1 MLITPNPAAPEGKAI
16 IDLAATMD
24 ALQARTGE
32 WPGVDTVDILGDWLS
47 RFTFATST
55 VLTRQVTGRAW
66 VLRRWDR
73 HSDEVTLWSDEAS
86 ALAELAQHV
95 RSSWDNVAGTDGV
108 PYHPPVDDQTA
119 IDLYYGPKEHRGEA
133 DYALY
138 AEDIARYAHTPRS
151 LSLADDE
158 ACAQANSAAVFHP
171 MTGPDDEGLP
181 CIELA
186 GILVFAYLDTDM
198 RAVRVSVHLD
208 TVDEELARADGT
220 IPLQVEV
227 EDATVFSTLGAR
239 PAPARVPRWKVR
251 LRQLADRTACHDV
264 RGRRQ
269 GGLTSH

>member
-1 MLITPNPAAPEGKAI
+1 MLITPDPAAPEGKAI

-24 ALQARTGE
+24 ALQGRTGE
-32 WPGVDTVDILGDWLS
+32 WPGADTVDILGDWLS

-55 VLTRQVTGRAW
+55 VLPRQVTGRAW

-73 HSDEVTLWSDEAS
+73 HSDEATLWSDEAS
-86 ALAELAQHV
+86 ALAELAEHV

-108 PYHPPVDDQTA
+108 PHRPPVDDQRA
-119 IDLYYGPKEHRGEA
+119 VDLYYGPKEHRGDE
-133 DYALY
+133 DYALFV
-138 AEDIARYAHTPRS
+138 EDIARYAHTPRS
-151 LSLADDE
+151 LSLADDT

-186 GILVFAYLDTDM
+186 GILVFVYLDPHLG
-198 RAVRVSVHLD
+198 AVRVSVHLD
-208 TVDEELARADGT
+208 TAAQQLVRPDHT
-220 IPLQVEV
+220 VPLQVEV
-227 EDATVFSTLGAR
+227 ENATVFNTLGSR

-251 LRQLADRTACHDV
+251 LRRLADRTARHDA

-269 GGLTSH
+269 GG

>member
-1 MLITPNPAAPEGKAI
+1 MLITPDPATPEGEAI
-16 IDLAATMD
+16 IELAEELD

-32 WPGVDTVDILGDWLS
+32 WPGADTVDILGDWLS
-47 RFTFATST
+47 RFTFATSK

-73 HSDEVTLWSDEAS
+73 HDDEVTLWADEAS
-86 ALAELAQHV
+86 ALAALAQHT

-108 PYHPPVDDQTA
+108 PYRPPADDQRA
-119 IDLYYGPKEHRGEA
+119 VDLYYGPKGHRGDEG
-133 DYALY
+133 YTLY

-158 ACAQANSAAVFHP
+158 ACAEANSAAVFHP

-186 GILVFAYLDTDM
+186 GILVFAYLDADM

-208 TVDEELARADGT
+208 TADERLAQADGT
-220 IPLQVEV
+220 IPLQVEI

-239 PAPARVPRWKVR
+239 PAPARAPAWKAR
-251 LRQLADRTACHDV
+251 LRRLTDRTALHSV
-264 RGRRQ
+264 RVQRKGD
-269 GGLTSH
+269 